1 MARGLITLV
10 AGCMIAGC
18 AAPASNIPMQ
28 EFRCDDGVVLSL
40 SFAADRAVV
49 VLPNGEVAT
58 LIQQRSGSGFRYA
71 SDRHELYGKG
81 HQVSW
86 TNGQRAPTTCL
97 GKPI

>member
-1 MARGLITLV
+1 MIRGFIAML

-18 AAPASNIPMQ
+18 ASSARNIPLQ

-40 SFAADRAVV
+40 SFQPDRVLVV
-49 VLPNGEVAT
+49 MPNGEVAT
-58 LIQQRSGSGFRYA
+58 LAQQRSGSGFRYA

-81 HQVSW
+81 HQISW
-86 TNGQRAPTTCL
+86 TNGQRPPTTCL